1 MCLDLSYSK
10 RDNNKSA
17 TCFATIL
24 QNELNSDVARFTTHN
39 K

>member
-1 MCLDLSYSK
+1 MCSDLSYSK
-10 RDNNKSA
+10 KGNHKSA
-17 TCFATIL
+17 TCFATML